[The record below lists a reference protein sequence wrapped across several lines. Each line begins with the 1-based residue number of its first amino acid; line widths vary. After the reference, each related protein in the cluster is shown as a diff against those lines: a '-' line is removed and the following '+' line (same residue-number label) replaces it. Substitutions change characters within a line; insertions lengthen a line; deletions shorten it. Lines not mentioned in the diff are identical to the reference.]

1 MKLKFYRNRL
11 FQSILELVM
20 AFHIRSL
27 QQALRVGC
35 ICIHHFLD
43 LQLKHYYNL
52 ENRNKKGRSIEYN
65 SGNFFGIRLLSRG
78 KAFDS
83 NFHRTSNYDFSIG
96 PIWGS
101 QRSYSRIHILFDIGF
116 NYYFDGKGNGGII
129 PMVEINIGYNLFSK

>member
-1 MKLKFYRNRL
+1 
-11 FQSILELVM
+11 
-20 AFHIRSL
+20 
-27 QQALRVGC
+27 
-35 ICIHHFLD
+35 
-43 LQLKHYYNL
+43 LKHYYNL